1 MRKDLN
7 LFLLPPTFVILFS
20 YNLAQV
26 SVVNNVVIFMY
37 ALCIEINTLPE
48 THEKQWNT
56 LLFIRMLLVKTNVSH
71 SHYCYSMFTMWYA
84 YLLFSCFTIT

>member
-48 THEKQWNT
+48 THEKQ
-56 LLFIRMLLVKTNVSH
+56 
-71 SHYCYSMFTMWYA
+71 
-84 YLLFSCFTIT
+84 